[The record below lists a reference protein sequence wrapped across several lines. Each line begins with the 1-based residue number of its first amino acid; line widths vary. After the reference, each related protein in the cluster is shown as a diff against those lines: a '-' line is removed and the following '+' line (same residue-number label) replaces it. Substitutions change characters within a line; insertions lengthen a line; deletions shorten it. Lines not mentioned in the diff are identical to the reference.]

1 MDYPMSRILMK
12 IDKALSNS
20 IDDEEAFGPI

>member
-12 IDKALSNS
+12 MDKALSNS
-20 IDDEEAFGPI
+20 IDDEKVFGLI